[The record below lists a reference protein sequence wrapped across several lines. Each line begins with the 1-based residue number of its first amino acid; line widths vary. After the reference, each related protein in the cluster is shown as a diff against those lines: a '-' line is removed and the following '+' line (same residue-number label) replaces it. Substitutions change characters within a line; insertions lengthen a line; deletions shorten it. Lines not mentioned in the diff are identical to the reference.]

1 MHTHTSA
8 EVIRLPSAQ
17 PEPTRKRKG
26 RKSLAERLSEKIDR
40 SAGLF
45 GCWPFTGTTK
55 KDTGRGLL
63 RALNPRTGKTYARE
77 AYVVAWELHHGRQV
91 AEGKLIC
98 HTCNNPLCCNPYHL
112 REDTQT
118 GNMADAKRA
127 GKLTGRKLDGEK
139 AREIVELAENGM
151 TVPDLAK
158 RYGCG
163 REAIRNVLRG
173 QTYSWA
179 TGIKRG
185 QRVRVGKPKLT
196 VIIGGKVL
204 QEARAVA

>member
-1 MHTHTSA
+1 MHAPTSA
-8 EVIRLPSAQ
+8 DIIRLPSAQ
-17 PEPTRKRKG
+17 PEPTRKRRG
-26 RKSLAERLSEKIDR
+26 RSLAERLSGKIDR

-45 GCWPFTGTTK
+45 GCWPFIANAK
-55 KDTGRGLL
+55 SDTGRGQI

-77 AYVVAWELHHGRQV
+77 AYAVFWELHHGRPV
-91 AEGKLIC
+91 APGKVIC

-118 GNMADAKRA
+118 ANMADAKRA
-127 GKLTGRKLDGEK
+127 GKLAGRKLDTKK
-139 AREIVELAENGM
+139 ACKIVELAQNGM
-151 TVPDLAK
+151 TVPELAK

-173 QTYSWA
+173 QSYSKA
-179 TGIKRG
+179 TGIQRG

-196 VIIGGKVL
+196 VIIGGKAL
-204 QEARAVA
+204 EEARAVA